1 MAVPPLQSP
10 GRTEDGQAPSRPG
23 LLPLCSLTP
32 SLRLGVGAGLP
43 CPPPQP
49 VGLLAAMPPP
59 PDARLDL
66 QGPLSSHFSIQRS
79 GRHIL
84 GSEVAGP
91 GLELQAAEPTEP
103 SGSSGCFLLVAPQ
116 NLWASPSK
124 CRALGSEP
132 HEAVF
137 INAPQGI
144 SSTAE
149 TLAHPEPSLDRG
161 DEGSEQLCVVLV
173 TVPGTSCDGG
183 TASL

>member
-1 MAVPPLQSP
+1 MHF
-10 GRTEDGQAPSRPG
+10 
-23 LLPLCSLTP
+23 
-32 SLRLGVGAGLP
+32 LGS
-43 CPPPQP
+43 
-49 VGLLAAMPPP
+49 
-59 PDARLDL
+59 L
-66 QGPLSSHFSIQRS
+66 QGWAPMPTSPAS
-79 GRHIL
+79 GPSGGHASTPRCKTASAGPSVHSGHQIL

-173 TVPGTSCDGG
+173 TVPGTGCDGG